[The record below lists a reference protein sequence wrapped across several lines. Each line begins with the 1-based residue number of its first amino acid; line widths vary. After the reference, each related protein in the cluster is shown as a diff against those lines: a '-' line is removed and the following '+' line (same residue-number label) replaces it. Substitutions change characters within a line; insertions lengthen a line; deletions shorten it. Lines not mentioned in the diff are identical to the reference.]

1 MALRAM
7 QKHNEWGHSM
17 PEIFKCW
24 ICGKGVEFETEPQER
39 VYCPDCFAK
48 AQKDRHDLLKEYSS
62 IRKRVMYETALRKM
76 EKAGMYMHEYA
87 DIGPIIFDKYRNED
101 IELLSSD
108 EMIAAM
114 VLESYQIEYEVN
126 KQVGP
131 YKVDFY
137 IPSLYVILEIDGDR
151 HAMNLVQD
159 SKRDMRL
166 REILGARWE
175 VVRIDTKIFE
185 MNPEKLPDAID
196 EMYKRKKKLREK
208 NNGIIPEYFSK
219 RERKR
224 YEELTPK
231 RTARADNWL
240 DNF

>member
-1 MALRAM
+1 
-7 QKHNEWGHSM
+7 M
-17 PEIFKCW
+17 PEKYKCW
-24 ICGKGVEFETEPQER
+24 ICGKEVERSREPQER
-39 VYCPDCFAK
+39 VYCPDCEAK

-76 EKAGMYMHEYA
+76 EKAGMYMHEYV
-87 DIGPIIFDKYRNED
+87 DIGPIIFDKYQNED

-114 VLESYQIEYEVN
+114 VLESYRIEYEVN

-131 YKVDFY
+131 YKVDFF
-137 IPSLYVILEIDGDR
+137 IPGMCVVLEIDGDR
-151 HAMNLVQD
+151 HAMSLVQD

-175 VVRIDTKIFE
+175 VIRIDTKIFE
-185 MNPEKLPDAID
+185 MNPEKLPDAIE
-196 EMYKRKKKLREK
+196 EMYKRKKKLRKE

-219 RERKR
+219 RERKH
-224 YEELTPK
+224 YETIAPK
-231 RTARADNWL
+231 RKAKADNWL

>member
-1 MALRAM
+1 M
-7 QKHNEWGHSM
+7 QVHNERGHSM
-17 PEIFKCW
+17 PDKFKCW
-24 ICGKGVEFETEPQER
+24 MCGKYIELEREPQER
-39 VYCPDCFAK
+39 VYCPDCVAK
-48 AQKDRHDLLKEYSS
+48 AQKDHFDLLKEYSN
-62 IRKRVMYETALRKM
+62 IRKRIMYETALRKM

-87 DIGPIIFDKYRNED
+87 EIGPEIFAKYQSED

-114 VLESYQIEYEVN
+114 VLESYRIEYEVN

-137 IPSLYVILEIDGDR
+137 IPNLYVILEIDGDR
-151 HAMNLVQD
+151 HAMSLVRD

-196 EMYKRKKKLREK
+196 EMYKRKKKLRK
-208 NNGIIPEYFSK
+208 QNNGIIPEYFSK

-224 YEELTPK
+224 YESITPK
-231 RTARADNWL
+231 RSAKADNWL